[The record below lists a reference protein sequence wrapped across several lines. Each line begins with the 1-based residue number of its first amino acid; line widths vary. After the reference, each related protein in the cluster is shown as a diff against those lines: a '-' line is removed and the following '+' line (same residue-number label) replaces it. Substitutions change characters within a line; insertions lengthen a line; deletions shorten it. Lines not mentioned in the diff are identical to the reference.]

1 MQYFKDEIGSTGV
14 LFLQEIHS
22 DSDVKQNGKRTLKAK
37 FFSYIKFLTGVL
49 TAYFG
54 AETFTVKK

>member
-22 DSDVKQNGKRTLKAK
+22 DSDVEQKWREDFKGQV
-37 FFSYIKFLTGVL
+37 FFLRQVL
-49 TAYFG
+49 VAS
-54 AETFTVKK
+54 

>member
-22 DSDVKQNGKRTLKAK
+22 DREEKKKWKEDFKGQV
-37 FFSYIKFLTGVL
+37 FFLRQVL
-49 TAYFG
+49 VAS
-54 AETFTVKK
+54 